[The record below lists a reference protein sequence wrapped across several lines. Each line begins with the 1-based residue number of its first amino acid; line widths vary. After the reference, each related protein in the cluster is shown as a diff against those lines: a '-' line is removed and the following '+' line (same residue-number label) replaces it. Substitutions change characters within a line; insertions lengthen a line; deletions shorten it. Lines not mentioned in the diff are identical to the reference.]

1 MSAEALLALLIGFKY
16 LALYFIVIVEGF
28 FATIAGG
35 ALSAQGIMNLYAVM
49 AVVVAGDLT
58 ADYLFF
64 TFGKKISKSR
74 FSKLFGLAPSQI
86 HRVERIFN
94 QHGPNTLVI
103 AKLSSY
109 LAIPVIVSAGAIH
122 MPKNTFWKYCA
133 FAATLK
139 ATALVLLGYYFG
151 REIHHLV
158 NVVILISI
166 IISIMVV
173 GYAVGSHYLRSA
185 ASKKKPSGQE

>member
-1 MSAEALLALLIGFKY
+1 MSPESVLALLVGFKY
-16 LALYFIVIVEGF
+16 LALYFIVIIEGF

-35 ALSAQGIMNLYAVM
+35 ALSAQGIMNVFAVM

-74 FSKLFGLAPSQI
+74 FSKFFGLAPSQI
-86 HRVERIFN
+86 HRVERIFAK
-94 QHGPNTLVI
+94 HGPNTIVV

-122 MPKNTFWKYCA
+122 MPKKTFWAYCA

-139 ATALVLLGYYFG
+139 ATVLVLLGYYFG
-151 REIHHLV
+151 KEIHHLV
-158 NVVILISI
+158 NLTIIISI
-166 IISIMVV
+166 IISIIAVGYVV
-173 GYAVGSHYLRSA
+173 GSRFLTA
-185 ASKKKPSGQE
+185 ASGKRKR